1 MNWYVKLS
9 KWVDSTKS
17 ISLLL
22 PGEYWTKNIV
32 QKAAEGLF
40 SEWVISK
47 QKKTI
52 DPLMQG
58 ELDLRPLR

>member
-1 MNWYVKLS
+1 M
-9 KWVDSTKS
+9 
-17 ISLLL
+17 LL